1 MILRHAGEDGVAL
14 RVFHGVDG
22 RVVVQARVRVV
33 KDNEAGKVDG
43 AAIAHDMRARVILEL
58 PVLRI
63 ALDDLPLALRRD
75 QLAVYVEEIVA
86 KQFLSGLCGH
96 DGRLDRHLE
105 NIRAGRGRVEELRF
119 LEHCLPV
126 FG

>member
-1 MILRHAGEDGVAL
+1 
-14 RVFHGVDG
+14 
-22 RVVVQARVRVV
+22 
-33 KDNEAGKVDG
+33 
-43 AAIAHDMRARVILEL
+43 MRALFILER

-63 ALDDLPLALRRD
+63 ALDDRPGALRRN
-75 QLAVYVEEIVA
+75 QIAVYVEEIVA

-105 NIRAGRGRVEELRF
+105 NIRAGGGRVEELRF
-119 LEHCLPV
+119 PEHCLPV